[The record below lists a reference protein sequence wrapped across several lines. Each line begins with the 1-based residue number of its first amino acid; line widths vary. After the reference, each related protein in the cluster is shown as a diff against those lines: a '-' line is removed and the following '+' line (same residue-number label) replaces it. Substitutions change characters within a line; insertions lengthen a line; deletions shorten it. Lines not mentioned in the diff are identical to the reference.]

1 MAVIIPVASKF
12 DDSGI
17 KKAKSAFGG
26 LANSLKSTLGA
37 IGLSAS
43 LAGVVSALKEASKA
57 AVSDTKSQALLA
69 NQLKNTVGATDS
81 AIAATE
87 DFISALELETSIA
100 DDSLRPA
107 LSTLVRATGDVSSA
121 QKLLAL
127 STDIAAGTGKDLS
140 AVSGAVAKAA
150 AGQTTQLFRLIPS
163 LRGSADWASA
173 AALQFEGMAAAAAN
187 NDPYQQMEVIF
198 GRIQEQVGMALLP
211 SLQDFSA
218 WLASPETQNALKF
231 IIDGFNGWIAS
242 MKNTV
247 DGANAVGQ
255 ALVNV
260 LNIDPNVAGKAWN
273 GFFNGLGRSI
283 ANLVGGPAGNL
294 LFTLL
299 NLLGG
304 GGKKETISFT
314 PTTFTPTDFSGIDFN
329 SGTKIGGSKKKTKA
343 EIAKEEANKAKERA
357 KAALAAIQKE
367 LKGLSAGFEPLTQ
380 ATSTLGEFQQGVV
393 DTFTEINKKIAEGVA
408 NKTFGTKGLSNLR
421 NFLKAQQ
428 NLLEENARQ
437 RDAIIQKRSLAK
449 ALFDEVSSALLG
461 TGNLAGL
468 LETQTRQVTQS
479 VTKIVDGFT
488 VTTKRTV
495 DEVVGGKG
503 VISRLKE
510 VVAKTKA
517 FAQQLTSLKAAGLSP
532 DLFKQIVDAGP
543 DVGGQLATEI
553 LAGGADSVTA
563 LNDTFKELQTVT
575 EGVAEQT
582 AVVMFNAGVEVAGGL
597 VNGLL
602 AQEAA
607 LVAAAKTLADAFN
620 AAYQAQIMELTIPEA
635 PKVTPKTPPKKTT
648 VIVKNT
654 IKATPNTKADAQ
666 RTIASINKYATAS
679 GYGLLNA
686 KFL

>member
-1 MAVIIPVASKF
+1 MQ
-12 DDSGI
+12 
-17 KKAKSAFGG
+17 
-26 LANSLKSTLGA
+26 
-37 IGLSAS
+37 LSAS
-43 LAGVVSALKEASKA
+43 V
-57 AVSDTKSQALLA
+57 
-69 NQLKNTVGATDS
+69 
-81 AIAATE
+81 
-87 DFISALELETSIA
+87 A
-100 DDSLRPA
+100 DDVLRPA
-107 LSTLVRATGDVSSA
+107 FAQLVRATGDLGVA
-121 QKLLAL
+121 TRLTQLAL
-127 STDIAAGTGKDLS
+127 DVSAGTGRDLG
-140 AVSGAVAKAA
+140 AVSIALSRAYAGNTTALSRLGIKAQEGVNIFDQLQTQFGGAAEAA
-150 AGQTTQLFRLIPS
+150 AQ
-163 LRGSADWASA
+163 
-173 AALQFEGMAAAAAN
+173 
-187 NDPYQQMEVIF
+187 NDPYQRLTVIF
-198 GRIQEQVGMALLP
+198 GEIQEKIGMALLP
-211 SLQDFSA
+211 ELNKMADFF
-218 WLASPETQNALKF
+218 ASPE
-231 IIDGFNGWIAS
+231 
-242 MKNTV
+242 
-247 DGANAVGQ
+247 GQ
-255 ALVNV
+255 KELT
-260 LNIDPNVAGKAWN
+260 GY
-273 GFFNGLGRSI
+273 
-283 ANLVGGPAGNL
+283 ANLVKELAGVFIFLGTTVAEFLAGFRVVGAAFGKLFAGDFAGFIELMNSRGMVEALARLDGIGTAAANSANATINAPGITTGGIS
-294 LFTLL
+294 
-299 NLLGG
+299 GG
-304 GGKKETISFT
+304 GSSKKT
-314 PTTFTPTDFSGIDFN
+314 
-329 SGTKIGGSKKKTKA
+329 SGTTKKTPA
-343 EIAKEEANKAKERA
+343 QIAKEEAKKAKEKAR
-357 KAALAAIQKE
+357 AALKAFQEE

-495 DEVVGGKG
+495 DEVIGGKG
-503 VISRLKE
+503 VVSRLKE

-635 PKVTPKTPPKKTT
+635 PKVTPKTPKKT
-648 VIVKNT
+648 VIVKPTIN

-666 RTIASINKYATAS
+666 RIVAAVNKYATAS

-686 KFL
+686 KLL